1 MEKYKLSDSV
11 LGRIVNIIQESM
23 LLGRDCTDVMRLIE
37 LTPDEFD
44 TTRLVLTS
52 EYELLVK
59 RDHDELLQRAEELK
73 TQKNAQSIIVAE

>member
-11 LGRIVNIIQESM
+11 LGRIVNIIQESL
-23 LLGRDCTDVMRLIE
+23 LLGRDCTDAMRLIE
-37 LTPDEFD
+37 LTHDEFD
-44 TTRLVLTS
+44 TSRLVLTQ

-73 TQKNAQSIIVAE
+73 SQKSSQSCIVTE